1 MTSHVIDT
9 CPDDLAVL
17 GNTLDDITRAGA
29 SIVSVLWHPSRIDPE
44 DQAAAYD
51 ARGSFIIV
59 SRPDAAASEAALLD
73 ADLATA

>member
-9 CPDDLAVL
+9 CPDDFAIL
-17 GNTLDDITRAGA
+17 GNTLDDITRSGA
-29 SIVSVLWHPSRIDPE
+29 SIVSVLWHPGRIEAE

-51 ARGSFIIV
+51 GRGSFIIV
-59 SRPDAAASEAALLD
+59 SRPDPAGSEAAPLD

>member
-9 CPDDLAVL
+9 CPDDFGIL
-17 GNTLDDITRAGA
+17 GDTLDDITRSGA
-29 SIVSVLWHPSRIDPE
+29 SIVSVLWHPSRIDAE
-44 DQAAAYD
+44 DQATAYE

-59 SRPDAAASEAALLD
+59 SRPDAAVSEATLLD